1 MRALPQLPRVACGSF
16 NHQIE
21 SRTAEQPERI
31 EALRDP
37 YEVLG
42 VSRKASADEI
52 KKSFR
57 KLAKKHHPDS
67 SKGDPKA
74 SARFNEV
81 NTAYE
86 ILGDEKKRR
95 AFDAGEIGADGKPK
109 GFNFDPRQG
118 GFGQRG
124 ASGFPGGETI
134 FESFSYGPEGL
145 RRSSPRGGASQ
156 GGGFEDILSSIFGG
170 GRGRPHGATAYEEFE
185 TAQAKGADVALA
197 LSVSLEESVQGA
209 KKRVLLPSGKEVE
222 VSVPAGV
229 VEGQQIRLRGQGFQ
243 GPAMP
248 GDAIVTIHVEPP
260 AGLKV
265 EGANLRA
272 EVDVSLEDAILG
284 GSVRV
289 PTLSGAV
296 DLKIPPRTS
305 GGRTFRLKGKGLPQK
320 SGVPGDLLVAINIQL
335 PEGADA
341 ELEAL
346 ARALKDR
353 R

>member
-1 MRALPQLPRVACGSF
+1 V
-16 NHQIE
+16 
-21 SRTAEQPERI
+21 
-31 EALRDP
+31 RDP

-42 VSRKASADEI
+42 VARKASADEI

-67 SKGDPKA
+67 NKGDPKA
-74 SARFNEV
+74 SARFTEV

-86 ILGDEKKRR
+86 ILGDEKKRKS
-95 AFDAGEIGADGKPK
+95 FDAGEIDAEGKPK

-118 GFGQRG
+118 GGFG
-124 ASGFPGGETI
+124 GFDPGSFRQGPAGETI
-134 FESFSYGPEGL
+134 FESFSYGPGGFQ
-145 RRSSPRGGASQ
+145 RRGTRGGARQPQ

-170 GRGRPHGATAYEEFE
+170 RAQSGPHGDTGYEEFE
-185 TAQAKGADVALA
+185 QAQGKGADVALA
-197 LSVSLEESVQGA
+197 VSVSLEESVAGA
-209 KKRVLLPSGKEVE
+209 KRRVALPSGKEVE
-222 VSVPAGV
+222 VSIPAGV
-229 VEGQQIRLRGQGFQ
+229 HDGQQIRLRGQGFS
-243 GPAMP
+243 GPAQP
-248 GDAIVTIHVEPP
+248 GDAIVTIHVGGHPD
-260 AGLKV
+260 LKV

-272 EVDVSLEDAILG
+272 EVPVPLADAILG

-305 GGRTFRLKGKGLPQK
+305 GGRVFRLKGKGLPQK
-320 SGVPGDLLVAINIQL
+320 GGAPGDLLVSIDIVL

-346 ARALKDR
+346 AKKLKGDS
-353 R
+353 

>member
-1 MRALPQLPRVACGSF
+1 M
-16 NHQIE
+16 
-21 SRTAEQPERI
+21 
-31 EALRDP
+31 RDP

-42 VSRKASADEI
+42 VGRKATADEI

-86 ILGDEKKRR
+86 ILGEEKKRR
-95 AFDAGEIGADGKPK
+95 AFDAGEIDAEGKPK
-109 GFNFDPRQG
+109 GFNFDPRQQG
-118 GFGQRG
+118 GFGQ
-124 ASGFPGGETI
+124 SGFPGGETI
-134 FESFSYGPEGL
+134 FETFSYEPGGG
-145 RRSSPRGGASQ
+145 RRPPRGGNQAR
-156 GGGFEDILSSIFGG
+156 GFEDILSGIFGG
-170 GRGRPHGATAYEEFE
+170 RAQPRGFEEFE
-185 TAQAKGADVALA
+185 TAEAKGADVALA
-197 LSVSLEESVQGA
+197 LSVSLEESISGA

-229 VEGQQIRLRGQGFQ
+229 TEGQQIRLRGQGFA
-243 GPAMP
+243 GPVMP
-248 GDAIVTIHVEPP
+248 GDAIVTIHLLPP

-272 EVDVSLEDAILG
+272 EIDVPLEDAILG

-289 PTLSGAV
+289 PTLDGAV

-305 GGRTFRLKGKGLPQK
+305 GGRTFRLKGKGVPQK
-320 SGVPGDLLVAINIQL
+320 GGAPGDLLVSVNIQL
-335 PEGADA
+335 PEGANA

-346 ARALKDR
+346 AQKLKDGR
-353 R
+353 

>member
-1 MRALPQLPRVACGSF
+1 M
-16 NHQIE
+16 
-21 SRTAEQPERI
+21 
-31 EALRDP
+31 RDP

-42 VSRKASADEI
+42 VSRKASADDI

-74 SARFNEV
+74 SARFNEA

-95 AFDAGEIGADGKPK
+95 AFDAGEIDAEGKPK
-109 GFNFDPRQG
+109 GFNFDPRRGG
-118 GFGQRG
+118 GFGQG
-124 ASGFPGGETI
+124 SSGFPGGETI
-134 FESFSYGPEGL
+134 FENFSYGADGV
-145 RRSSPRGGASQ
+145 RRASRNQ
-156 GGGFEDILSSIFGG
+156 SGGFEDILSSIFGG
-170 GRGRPHGATAYEEFE
+170 RARPRGATAFDQFE

-197 LSVSLEESVQGA
+197 LSVSLEESVQGV

-229 VEGQQIRLRGQGFQ
+229 TEGQQIRLRGQGFA

-248 GDAIVTIHVEPP
+248 GDAIVTIQVLPP

-272 EVDVSLEDAILG
+272 EIDVPLEDAILG

-289 PTLSGAV
+289 TTLDGAV
-296 DLKIPPRTS
+296 ELKIPPRTS

-320 SGVPGDLLVAINIQL
+320 SGASGDLLVSVNIHL
-335 PEGADA
+335 PEGVDA

-346 ARALKDR
+346 AKTVKGR

>member
-1 MRALPQLPRVACGSF
+1 M
-16 NHQIE
+16 
-21 SRTAEQPERI
+21 
-31 EALRDP
+31 RDP

-42 VSRKASADEI
+42 VGRKATADEI

-74 SARFNEV
+74 AARFNEA

-86 ILGDEKKRR
+86 ILGEEKKRR
-95 AFDAGEIGADGKPK
+95 AFDAGEIDAEGKPK
-109 GFNFDPRQG
+109 GFNFDPRQRG
-118 GFGQRG
+118 GFGQG
-124 ASGFPGGETI
+124 GFPGGETI
-134 FESFSYGPEGL
+134 FETFSYGPQGA
-145 RRSSPRGGASQ
+145 RRASPRGGASQ
-156 GGGFEDILSSIFGG
+156 GGFEDILSGIFGG
-170 GRGRPHGATAYEEFE
+170 RARQQGAPAFEEFE
-185 TAQAKGADVALA
+185 TAQAKGADVGLA
-197 LSVSLEESVQGA
+197 LSVSLEESLQGA

-229 VEGQQIRLRGQGFQ
+229 TEGQQIRLRGQGFA
-243 GPAMP
+243 GPATP
-248 GDAIVTIHVEPP
+248 GDAIVTIHVLPP

-272 EVDVSLEDAILG
+272 EIDVPLEDAILG
-284 GSVRV
+284 SSVRV
-289 PTLSGAV
+289 PTLDGAV

-320 SGVPGDLLVAINIQL
+320 GGAPGDLLVSVNIQL

-346 ARALKDR
+346 AKSLKDR

>member
-1 MRALPQLPRVACGSF
+1 
-16 NHQIE
+16 
-21 SRTAEQPERI
+21 
-31 EALRDP
+31 LRDP

-42 VSRKASADEI
+42 VGRKASADEI

-67 SKGDPKA
+67 NKGDPKA
-74 SARFNEV
+74 AARFNEV

-95 AFDAGEIGADGKPK
+95 AFDAGEIDAEGKPK

-118 GFGQRG
+118 GGFGQG
-124 ASGFPGGETI
+124 GFPGGETI
-134 FESFSYGPEGL
+134 FETFSYGPGGT
-145 RRSSPRGGASQ
+145 RRSSSRGGNQ
-156 GGGFEDILSSIFGG
+156 GAGFEDILSGIFGG
-170 GRGRPHGATAYEEFE
+170 SFGGRARQRGATAFDEYE
-185 TAQAKGADVALA
+185 
-197 LSVSLEESVQGA
+197 SA
-209 KKRVLLPSGKEVE
+209 KKRVMLPSGKEVE
-222 VSVPAGV
+222 VTVPVGV
-229 VEGQQIRLRGQGFQ
+229 VEGQQIRLRGQGFP
-243 GPAMP
+243 GPATP
-248 GDAIVTIHVEPP
+248 GDAIVTIHVLPP
-260 AGLKV
+260 EGLKM

-272 EVDVSLEDAILG
+272 EIEIPLEDAILG

-320 SGVPGDLLVAINIQL
+320 GGAPGDLLVSVNIQL

-346 ARALKDR
+346 ANKLKQR
-353 R
+353 G